1 MKSVKDTALEVEVA
15 YMELAEALGLHQ
27 DDIPGA
33 SFILT
38 KLAVACYNKGARSE
52 YKPLK
57 RVPTEPRFR
66 SVPREDET
74 PRVVIIHKDKDF

>member
-38 KLAVACYNKGARSE
+38 KLAVACYNRGSRSE
-52 YKPLK
+52 YKPIK
-57 RVPTEPRFR
+57 RTPTEPLFR
-66 SVPREDET
+66 RVERDDET
-74 PRVVIIHKDKDF
+74 PRVAVVYKDKE